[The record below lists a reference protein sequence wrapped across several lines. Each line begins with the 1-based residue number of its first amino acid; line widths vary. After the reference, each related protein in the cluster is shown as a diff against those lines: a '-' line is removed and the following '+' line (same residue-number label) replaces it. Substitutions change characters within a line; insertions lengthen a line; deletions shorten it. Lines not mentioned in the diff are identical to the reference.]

1 MTKQLVNLI
10 GAAAAVGILLLGIV
24 VGALPV
30 LSAAQTTASS
40 ADDVA
45 LQNQTQETLL
55 DALRAQAADMTEL
68 EDDVAALRAAIPT
81 AAHLDDVLLLALDAA
96 RDHGG
101 TVTSLTPATPEPFA
115 IRTGETGEPAAPPAA
130 EEPAAEAPAEEASA
144 APPAADV
151 PAAVPEEAAPA
162 QVAVTIVIEA
172 ADVDAATRM
181 LDALRA
187 GPRVVAVTQAGVA
200 EGAEGGVTLTAT
212 VLAFSSP

>member
-115 IRTGETGEPAAPPAA
+115 IRTGETGAPPAA